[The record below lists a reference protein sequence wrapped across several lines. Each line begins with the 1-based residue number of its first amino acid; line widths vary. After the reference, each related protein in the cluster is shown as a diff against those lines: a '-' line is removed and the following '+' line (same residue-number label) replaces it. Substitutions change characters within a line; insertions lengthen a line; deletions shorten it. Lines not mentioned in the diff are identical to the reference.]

1 LTETDQ
7 YDVCARKHGPLR
19 ATLSLFK
26 RMSRLRTPRFLALAV
41 AVAVLAIGGVAFGIG
56 VVASGESAAP
66 TTSTTTT
73 TRVTTTTTSSTTTTT
88 TAPATTTTRPGPR
101 GDDNVLERGEHGDA
115 VAAVQHRLIELHFD
129 PGPADGSYGL
139 ATFYAVEGFQ
149 KLAGMKP
156 DGKVGPEVQA
166 ALANPPAV
174 APLVPGGEPNRVE
187 IDKARQLLFLY
198 SGGQLRLISHVS
210 TGSGKTYCAEGDCGN
225 KSITPEGAFR
235 FKWRYKGWRES
246 RLGKLYNPVYFT
258 NSGIAVHGST
268 SVPTYPASH
277 GCVRIPMHIAE
288 YFPSLVKSGDA
299 VYVLAGPGASVGA
312 PPPRST
318 PAGPPPSDPPTSP
331 DSSSTSTTSTTE
343 PESSTTTTSTPPSSA
358 TIPSP

>member
-1 LTETDQ
+1 MT
-7 YDVCARKHGPLR
+7 R
-19 ATLSLFK
+19 F
-26 RMSRLRTPRFLALAV
+26 RTPRFLAVAV
-41 AVAVLAIGGVAFGIG
+41 AVAVLAVGGVA
-56 VVASGESAAP
+56 VAVSVASDD
-66 TTSTTTT
+66 TSTPAAIT
-73 TRVTTTTTSSTTTTT
+73 TTTTTSRPTTTTSETTTTT
-88 TAPATTTTRPGPR
+88 TAPPTTTTSGPIPED
-101 GDDNVLERGEHGDA
+101 GVLERGERGEA
-115 VAAVQHRLIELHFD
+115 VAALQRRLAELHFD
-129 PGPADGSYGL
+129 AGVPDGAYGL

-174 APLVPGGEPNRVE
+174 APLVPNGEPTRVE
-187 IDKARQLLFLY
+187 VDKGRQLLFLY
-198 SGGQLRLISHVS
+198 VDGQLRLISHIS

-225 KSITPEGAFR
+225 KAITPEGGFR

-258 NSGIAVHGST
+258 SGGVAIHGST

-288 YFPSLVKSGDA
+288 YFPSLVKTGDA
-299 VYVLAGPGASVGA
+299 VYVLAGPGAGVGA

-318 PAGPPPSDPPTSP
+318 PPGPPPSDPPTSP
-331 DSSSTSTTSTTE
+331 DTSPSTTSTSTSSTTSTTSTTAPPE
-343 PESSTTTTSTPPSSA
+343 TTTSTTAPSESSTTITTP
-358 TIPSP
+358 